1 MLILSR
7 KKGES
12 LYIGDN
18 IQVQVIEI
26 KGAQVR
32 LAFDAPDDVRIQ
44 RLRSDPDGKGE
55 EAQEA

>member
-12 LYIGDN
+12 LYIGDD

-32 LAFDAPDDVRIQ
+32 LAFDAPDDIRIQ
-44 RLRSDPDGKGE
+44 RLGAEPDGKGE
-55 EAQEA
+55 KSQEA